1 MKDLLVYIANFIIRN
16 LVPIVITAATILSF
30 FYLPGPH
37 EQYKEKISDMGVF
50 SGYWIGLGIASSI
63 GLGTGLHTFVL
74 YLGPHIAMVTLAANE
89 CNFVPAH

>member
-1 MKDLLVYIANFIIRN
+1 LDLLLYIGNFIIRN
-16 LVPIVITAATILSF
+16 LLPIFILAGSILSF
-30 FYLPGPH
+30 FYFPGPH
-37 EQYKEKISDMGVF
+37 EQYKDKIIDMGVF